1 MLPRE
6 AAGFATGA
14 GLFFGVTDLGGAD
27 LAAGDLAGAA
37 VFLAFGAGALRAF
50 AFLADLLADVLPAF
64 FAAFLATGFLAAF
77 FAFRADFFAFLAA
90 AFLTRFFVAAAAVF
104 FVFFFFEDFVFLA
117 TTNSFVA

>member
-14 GLFFGVTDLGGAD
+14 GFVFGAAGLIGAGV
-27 LAAGDLAGAA
+27 AAGDLTGVAA
-37 VFLAFGAGALRAF
+37 FRAFGAEALRGF
-50 AFLADLLADVLPAF
+50 AFLADLRVDVLPAF
-64 FAAFLATGFLAAF
+64 FAAFLAAGFLADF
-77 FAFRADFFAFLAA
+77 FVLRADFFAFFAA